1 MSHNTISTQ
10 GFILQE
16 SPKILCVTLPGSWL
30 LDHTTPS
37 WRIVDPIV
45 GFQRMVTE
53 SRAKQIAVAVL
64 DQRHTFPNAIV
75 LATDIDTIEVKNE
88 RINIPNDARFLVV
101 DGQHRLW
108 AQQFS
113 GFSAQ
118 YGCFIHAGLS
128 QEEMA
133 KLFLEINENQKRVPA
148 SLRWDLTRLIQPADD
163 PERLAA
169 AEIVYLLATE
179 RESPFFQRI
188 DLTGE
193 QSEIQIKQAT
203 LAPEFQRLLRPRGL
217 LRGYSFLEQHSIILE
232 YSIAIQQVDF
242 DRWGTRESPFFSA
255 RVLRPLFR
263 LMADLL
269 AEIGTAS
276 AADVK
281 ALKFMKYLER
291 IDEDNI
297 RPEYIRS
304 MQGSAGMA
312 AIYRQ
317 IKKEVLEI

>member
-1 MSHNTISTQ
+1 MSHNAISTL
-10 GFILQE
+10 GFILQK
-16 SPKILCVTLPGSWL
+16 SPKILCATLPGSWL

-37 WRIVDPIV
+37 WRIVDPKV

-64 DQRHTFPNAIV
+64 DQRRTFPNAIV

-88 RINIPNDARFLVV
+88 RISIPNDARFLVV

-118 YGCFIHAGLS
+118 YGCFIHTGLS

-193 QSEIQIKQAT
+193 TVRDPDKTGHTCTRVSKAVAAQRSSSRLFLSGAT
-203 LAPEFQRLLRPRGL
+203 
-217 LRGYSFLEQHSIILE
+217 
-232 YSIAIQQVDF
+232 
-242 DRWGTRESPFFSA
+242 
-255 RVLRPLFR
+255 
-263 LMADLL
+263 
-269 AEIGTAS
+269 
-276 AADVK
+276 
-281 ALKFMKYLER
+281 
-291 IDEDNI
+291 
-297 RPEYIRS
+297 
-304 MQGSAGMA
+304 
-312 AIYRQ
+312 
-317 IKKEVLEI
+317 